1 MKMSN
6 PFKSRSA
13 RAQVHY
19 TRHAIKQIELAN
31 PLVTQRMTDAQ
42 IAACTEWNFDPAT
55 RPADAQALHAEMDLL
70 EI

>member
-1 MKMSN
+1 MSN

-42 IAACTEWNFDPAT
+42 IAACAGWYFDPAT
-55 RPADAQALHAEMDLL
+55 RPADAQALHAELDLL

>member
-1 MKMSN
+1 MPN

-13 RAQVHY
+13 RSQIHY
-19 TRHAIKQIELAN
+19 TRHVRRQIELAN
-31 PLVTQRMTDAQ
+31 PLATQKLIDAL
-42 IAACTEWNFDPAT
+42 IAACTEWYFDPAT

>member
-1 MKMSN
+1 MSN

-19 TRHAIKQIELAN
+19 TRHVIKQIELAN
-31 PLVTQRMTDAQ
+31 PLV
-42 IAACTEWNFDPAT
+42 
-55 RPADAQALHAEMDLL
+55 LL